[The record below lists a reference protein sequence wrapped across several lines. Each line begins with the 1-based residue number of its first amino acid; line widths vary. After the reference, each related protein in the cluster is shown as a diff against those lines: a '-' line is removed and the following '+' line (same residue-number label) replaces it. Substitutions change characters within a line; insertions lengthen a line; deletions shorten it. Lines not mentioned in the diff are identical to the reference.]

1 MNIDLRNV
9 SEEFEKNVNLTK
21 DKFDI
26 KTNIGAV
33 EIMVNNY
40 HTNCGTIKMQQLKIQ
55 DLEAKLKSKEF
66 DLKEVKDS
74 IKVLLEF
81 AK

>member
-9 SEEFEKNVNLTK
+9 SDEFEKNVNLTK

-33 EIMVNNY
+33 EIMIHSY
-40 HTNCGTIKMQQLKIQ
+40 HTNCGTIKTQQLKIQ

-66 DLKEVKDS
+66 DLKAIKES
-74 IKVLLEF
+74 IKLLLEF
-81 AK
+81 SK